1 MSRLFLSG
9 QTTCAL
15 LLGAGLL
22 LRAQAALRFD
32 PIEPVQAPQQ
42 ASKSA
47 FEQEATQRAGRA
59 GTSDGHAAVRGP
71 RPLGS
76 ARSLRADVTQ
86 GVARGRAEH
95 AVSHTRKARAQ
106 GRRLARDPRCGAELA
121 NGANQGLAP
130 QGKRC
135 N

>member
-47 FEQEATQRAGRA
+47 FEQESTQRAGRA
-59 GTSDGHAAVRGP
+59 GTSDGHAASRGA
-71 RPLGS
+71 RPLGGS
-76 ARSLRADVTQ
+76 RSLRADVAQ
-86 GVARGRAEH
+86 GAVRGRAEH
-95 AVSHTRKARAQ
+95 GVTHTRKARAQ
-106 GRRLARDPRCGAELA
+106 GRRIPQERLCGAELA